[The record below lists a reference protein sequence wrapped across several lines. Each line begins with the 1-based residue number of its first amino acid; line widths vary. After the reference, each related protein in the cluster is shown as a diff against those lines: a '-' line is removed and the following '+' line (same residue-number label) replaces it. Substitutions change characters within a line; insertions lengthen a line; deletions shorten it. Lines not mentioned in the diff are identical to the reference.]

1 MQFYA
6 RVYRAQSEVV
16 VAACDRSVH
25 GKTFEE
31 GNLVL
36 RVTKEFYG
44 SELVGED
51 EISSLLAR
59 ATIANLVGED
69 IIAHAIKIGIIE
81 PQNVLKVEGV
91 PHAQMVRM

>member
-6 RVYRAQSEVV
+6 KVYRAQSEVM

-36 RVTKEFYG
+36 DVKKEFYG
-44 SELVGED
+44 EELVGED

-59 ATIANLVGED
+59 ATVANLIGKD
-69 IIAHAIKIGIIE
+69 IVAHAIKIGIIE
-81 PQNVLKVEGV
+81 PQNVLRVRGV